1 MRKNIIQKLRIGD
14 NKKRYLVFA
23 ITFIFIYAILL
34 TTLLTKKYDLKVGDI
49 ANTDIKAPREI
60 EDKRETAYRQ
70 KEAVEKVDK
79 QYTLKTEVEKQAI
92 ENIQSFFQKFISIK
106 ESSIQEV
113 EKINDLKKLNYNLD
127 DDQYKSILA
136 LNKEQILAIQN
147 TLIDALN
154 KAYSNPIEEE
164 KLSDIQNVKSIVDNR
179 IMSLKYSKNI
189 KLGLQAI
196 VYPQIKPNFFF
207 DKDKTEEKIK
217 EAQKSVAPIMIKK
230 NQIIVKEGTPV
241 TEDQI
246 QVLNDLGLLNSSN
259 VNLTVYLVLAIYIGC
274 ILVLQYSYIHKYY
287 KQIYNDL
294 SKIILISIINIIAL
308 ILARSVSVVTP
319 FLIPLAC
326 APILLTLLVDYK
338 ISMVLSTLNCALI
351 AVSIGFG
358 PEIII
363 LSLLSSILSS
373 TILKKMQQRNDILYA
388 TLYMAIINAIICFT
402 AGMLISD
409 SIRDII
415 IRTVCASFAC
425 ILSGVLAIGILPFFE
440 GTFDVLTTVK
450 LLELSNPNNPLL
462 KKLLMEAPG
471 TYHHSMLVANL
482 AEVAAEQVGANT
494 VLSRIGAYY
503 HDVGKTKRSVF
514 FKENQMTKENPHD
527 KISSKLS
534 ASIIIAHVKDGLEL
548 AKEYGL
554 PKAIQD
560 IIEQHHGNTL
570 VKYFYITM
578 KNNSKNPDE
587 VKEEDFK
594 YPGRTP
600 ESKEAGIIMLA
611 DSVEAAVRSI
621 NEPTE
626 EKIEIMVNNIVADKL
641 NSGQFDNCELTFKDI
656 TKVKKSFLKAL
667 NGIYHQRIE
676 YPTENK
682 KKEKK

>member
-1 MRKNIIQKLRIGD
+1 MRKKIIQSLRIGD
-14 NKKRYLVFA
+14 NKKRYLVFT
-23 ITFIFIYAILL
+23 ITFIFVYAILL
-34 TTLLTKKYDLKVGDI
+34 TTLLTKRYDLKVGDI

-60 EDKRETAYRQ
+60 EDKKETLAGQ
-70 KEAVEKVDK
+70 KEAIEKVDK
-79 QYTLKTEVEKQAI
+79 QYTLKTEVEKQAV
-92 ENIQSFFQKFISIK
+92 ENVQKFFQKLISIK
-106 ESSIQEV
+106 ESSIQES
-113 EKINDLKKLNYNLD
+113 EKINDLKKINYNLN

-136 LNKEQILAIQN
+136 LSKEQMLEIEN
-147 TLIDALN
+147 SLIGALN
-154 KAYSNPIEEE
+154 KAYSNPIEED
-164 KLSDIQNVKSIVDNR
+164 KLSDIQNAKSIVDNK
-179 IMSLKYSKNI
+179 IMALNYSRNLK
-189 KLGLQAI
+189 LVLQAI
-196 VYPQIKPNFFF
+196 VHPQIKPNFFF
-207 DKDKTEEKIK
+207 DKDKTEEKVK
-217 EAQKSVAPIMIKK
+217 EAQKSIAPIMIKK

-241 TEDQI
+241 TADQI
-246 QVLNDLGLLNSSN
+246 QILNDLGLLNSSN
-259 VNLTVYLVLAIYIGC
+259 VNLTVYLVLAIYVGC
-274 ILVLQYSYIHKYY
+274 ILVLQYSYINKYY
-287 KQIYNDL
+287 KNVYKDL
-294 SKIILISIINIIAL
+294 SRIILISIINIIAL

-326 APILLTLLVDYK
+326 APILLTILVDYK

-351 AVSIGFG
+351 AVSVGFG

-363 LSLLSSILSS
+363 LSLLSSVLSS
-373 TILKKMQQRNDILYA
+373 TVLKKMQQRNDILYA
-388 TLYMAIINAIICFT
+388 TIYMAIINAIICFT

-409 SIRDII
+409 NIRDII
-415 IRTVCASFAC
+415 VRTACAAFAC

-440 GTFDVLTTVK
+440 NTFDVLTTVK

-494 VLSRIGAYY
+494 VLARIGAYY
-503 HDVGKTKRSVF
+503 HDIGKTKRAVF

-527 KISSKLS
+527 KISPKLS
-534 ASIIIAHVKDGLEL
+534 ASIIIAHVKDGLEF
-548 AKEYGL
+548 AKEYNL

-578 KNNSKNPDE
+578 KNNSENPE
-587 VKEEDFK
+587 NIKEGDFK

-600 ESKEAGIIMLA
+600 ESKESGIIMLA

-626 EKIEIMVNNIVADKL
+626 QKIETMVNNIIADKI

-656 TKVKKSFLKAL
+656 KKIKESFLKAL